1 MDWKIESIIIFSSPL
16 SFVSV
21 DNQCERPKLR
31 KTSRIERLAVHWQ
44 YYDCRKSK
52 IQSFLSLRKS
62 TVWAIVDSRLFRTLF
77 AEVYEDQGRLKG
89 LKGLPEFRIEPIRQ
103 RGSSS
108 SRNKY
113 GPMKSDFVVNRVF
126 QAKTHLHV
134 DENTPVVMVEDGA
147 IEVVDRSGLRKKVI
161 TGTINYRHA

>member
-1 MDWKIESIIIFSSPL
+1 MDWKIESIINFSSPL

-31 KTSRIERLAVHWQ
+31 KTSRIEGLAVHWQ
-44 YYDCRKSK
+44 NYDCRKSK
-52 IQSFLSLRKS
+52 IQSFLSQRKS

-103 RGSSS
+103 
-108 SRNKY
+108 
-113 GPMKSDFVVNRVF
+113 
-126 QAKTHLHV
+126 
-134 DENTPVVMVEDGA
+134 
-147 IEVVDRSGLRKKVI
+147 LRFF
-161 TGTINYRHA
+161 HAAVLDLS